1 MFKHAVNDVSVLDE
15 CGLDDKT
22 KEVLVTHIKRR
33 LMPQAVKVRADIE
46 VGCCAYEGIDAV
58 KNALRAGIACSVE
71 DMPIKIN
78 LIAPPLYVVTT
89 TTMDREKGLELLTEA
104 LQRIETS
111 IKNSGGIF
119 TVQAAPKVVTDLD
132 EAELAK
138 KLEQLDRENEEVA
151 GDDDDDEDDD
161 DDDIVDGDANPDEE
175 NAVKEEAVKE

>member
-1 MFKHAVNDVSVLDE
+1 
-15 CGLDDKT
+15 
-22 KEVLVTHIKRR
+22 
-33 LMPQAVKVRADIE
+33 MPQAVKVRADIE

-104 LQRIETS
+104 LQKIESS

-119 TVQAAPKVVTDLD
+119 TIQVAVNHCFRRNL
-132 EAELAK
+132 EFELIFVIISA
-138 KLEQLDRENEEVA
+138 QSCDRFRRSRIGEEI
-151 GDDDDDEDDD
+151 GT
-161 DDDIVDGDANPDEE
+161 IGPR
-175 NAVKEEAVKE
+175 K